1 MGSNQHVLGILLLLA
16 SATACSKPCQEFA
29 DRVCERT
36 SSDMD
41 ECNTAGSKELD
52 ERCKKMRAIVASCRD
67 LKKEPAAAS
76 DADNAQCKA
85 NLELLSALERQQ
97 QQR

>member
-1 MGSNQHVLGILLLLA
+1 MGSIPTFLGTLLLLA
-16 SATACSKPCQEFA
+16 SAIACNKPCQEFA

-36 SSDMD
+36 SVDMH
-41 ECNTAGSKELD
+41 ECSTTSSQALD
-52 ERCKKMRAIVASCRD
+52 DRCSKMRAIVASCRD
-67 LKKEPAAAS
+67 LKKEAAAAS